1 MHTNKQI
8 YGTKGEDLAVS
19 FLEKKGYK
27 IIERNYRMRGGE
39 IDIIALDNDTLAF
52 IEVKARSTEE
62 FGSPLE
68 AITYRKL
75 KTLTKTAQFYKIKHP
90 KLPDM
95 LRIDAVAI
103 SFDKNYEIKSIELV
117 KNISST

>member
-8 YGTKGEDLAVS
+8 YGAKGENLAVS

-27 IIERNYRMRGGE
+27 IIDRNYRIQGGE
-39 IDIIALDNDTLAF
+39 IDIIALDDDTLAF

-75 KTLTKTAQFYKIKHP
+75 KTLIRAAQVYKSKH
-90 KLPDM
+90 KNLPDI

-103 SFDKNYEIKSIELV
+103 TFDKNYEINSIELV
-117 KNISST
+117 KNISL

>member
-1 MHTNKQI
+1 MRTNKQI
-8 YGTKGEDLAVS
+8 YGAKGEDLAAS

-27 IIERNYRMRGGE
+27 IIERNYHMRGGE
-39 IDIIALDNDTLAF
+39 IDIIALDSDTLVF

-75 KTLTKTAQFYKIKHP
+75 KTLTKAAQFYKIKHP

-103 SFDKNYEIKSIELV
+103 TFDKNYEINSIELI
-117 KNISST
+117 KNISSA